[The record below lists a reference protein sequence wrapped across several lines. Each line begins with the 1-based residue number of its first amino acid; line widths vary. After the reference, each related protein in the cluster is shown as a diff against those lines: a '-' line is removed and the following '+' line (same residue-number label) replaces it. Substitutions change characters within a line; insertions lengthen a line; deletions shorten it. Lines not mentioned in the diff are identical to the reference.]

1 MFSAVSYA
9 DYTTLR
15 YMFCLLHSFVVEL
28 IYPVHFAD
36 LTDISSLATHGHWET
51 DELKRI
57 PDLIERSQNPYAK
70 ELSK

>member
-28 IYPVHFAD
+28 NYPVHFAD
-36 LTDISSLATHGHWET
+36 LTDISSLATHGRWEH
-51 DELKRI
+51 DDLKRI
-57 PDLIERSQNPYAK
+57 PDLIARSQNANPK

>member
-36 LTDISSLATHGHWET
+36 LTDISSLATLGSWET

-57 PDLIERSQNPYAK
+57 PN
-70 ELSK
+70 